1 MVRLPVTA
9 CKLCLELRRVSR
21 PLHVIHSKRFLECS
35 FPSNQD
41 RRIGLST
48 HMSMAKLS
56 HLSIEEV
63 SHCIPL
69 LSPKKY
75 KGQSGK
81 IAVIGGCREYTGAPY
96 FAAFSSLKMGGDL
109 AHIFCT
115 TGAAT
120 VIKSYSPE
128 LIVHP
133 YLHDPEEYDSLRGG
147 KDHVDED
154 RVQSK
159 VVEDVVAW
167 LDKFDSVIIG
177 PGLGR
182 NELVLRTVTK
192 IVENVKR
199 LQLPLIIDADGLWLV
214 KENVD
219 IVKGYGKAVL
229 TPNVVEF
236 QRLAASLNIDPKHEA
251 ALNQICDALEG
262 PIIVQKGSYD
272 IIASPRRSTVLECS
286 ETGSLRRAGGQGDVL
301 SGAIATFV
309 AWVTSPRCLER
320 KTQPKDEEFTD
331 AMLRACYSGCLVTRR
346 ASHNAFKKRGRAMGA
361 QDIICELGPVIDQ
374 LAASH

>member
-1 MVRLPVTA
+1 
-9 CKLCLELRRVSR
+9 
-21 PLHVIHSKRFLECS
+21 
-35 FPSNQD
+35 
-41 RRIGLST
+41 
-48 HMSMAKLS
+48 MAKLS
-56 HLSIEEV
+56 HLGVEEV
-63 SHCIPL
+63 SQCIPL

-133 YLHDPEEYDSLRGG
+133 YLHDPGEQDIFREEKY
-147 KDHVDED
+147 HPDENH
-154 RVQSK
+154 VQSR

-182 NELVLRTVTK
+182 NELVLRTVAK
-192 IVENVKR
+192 IVESVKK
-199 LQLPLIIDADGLWLV
+199 LQIPLVIDADGLWLV

-219 IVKGYGKAVL
+219 IIKGYDRAVL
-229 TPNVVEF
+229 TPNVIEF
-236 QRLAASLNIDPKHEA
+236 QRLAASLNIDPNHES

-262 PIIVQKGSYD
+262 PIIVQKGGYD
-272 IIASPRRSTVLECS
+272 MIASPGRSSVLVCS

-301 SGAIATFV
+301 SGAIATFA
-309 AWVTSPRCLER
+309 AWVTSARCLES
-320 KTQPKDEEFTD
+320 KKQPKGEDFID

-346 ASHNAFKKRGRAMGA
+346 ASHKAFTRRGRAMGA
-361 QDIICELGPVIDQ
+361 EDIIYELGPVVDQ
-374 LAASH
+374 LASH